1 MLATIQEAESW
12 TGEAGAPDEDAAPRR
27 RCIATGDSK
36 PVADLIRFVVGPEGR
51 IVPDVAGDLPGRGIW
66 ISADRVRIEKAV
78 EKGLFARAARR
89 NVVVDPTLP
98 AQVEELLLRRCLE
111 RIGLARRGGGAVAGF
126 EKVRALL
133 ASGRA
138 GLVMAASDAAADG
151 RQKIRRVAP
160 EVPVIDLFSRS
171 ELGQAFGRDQAVHAA
186 LMSGRMAALLW
197 ADASR
202 LAGLRPP
209 KEERN
214 DAE

>member
-1 MLATIQEAESW
+1 MLAAIQEAEGG
-12 TGEAGAPDEDAAPRR
+12 TGAPDRDAAPRR
-27 RCIATGDSK
+27 RCIAAGDSK
-36 PVADLIRFVVGPEGR
+36 PVAGLVRFVVGPEDR
-51 IVPDVAGDLPGRGIW
+51 IVPDIAGDLPGRGIW
-66 ISADRVRIEKAV
+66 VSADRACIGKAV

-89 NVVVDPTLP
+89 NVVVDPALP
-98 AQVEELLLRRCLE
+98 AQVENLLLRRCLE

-138 GLVMAASDAAADG
+138 GLVMTASDAAADG
-151 RQKIRRVAP
+151 RAKIRRVAP
-160 EVPVIDLFSRS
+160 EAPVIDLFSRF

-186 LMSGRMAALLW
+186 LTPGRIAALLR

-202 LAGLRPP
+202 LAGLRPS